1 MEEDA
6 FTEKS
11 REYLRG
17 VESHMAGLS
26 PPAIASRVMSLV
38 SQHEQWRGQEC
49 LNMNPA
55 EGLMSERSRR
65 LLASDMATRV
75 TEGLPGDKEF
85 PHYRQTAFI
94 DEIEAM
100 IIALARRQFGARFV
114 EWRPT
119 STSMANAAVFFAL
132 LEHGDT
138 LLAQDLDAGGNYA
151 YQLSG
156 PAGLATDRLVTI
168 PSSGETFE
176 IDPTEVDRIAQRVR
190 PKMIVIGGGKV
201 LFPYPL
207 RELRAVADRV
217 GAVLVYDA
225 AHLGL
230 LISAGDFQRPLE
242 EGAHVVT
249 VSTHKIMG
257 GPVGGLV
264 LTNDEKIAARITRLV
279 FPGFLQT
286 RDQNKLAALAMTLAE
301 LESCGGELAQRMVG
315 NAQALADYLAEEGFT
330 VLGRG
335 GARTATHQVFL
346 KLGTQA
352 ANFEWRCQNAN
363 ILIPDCAL
371 TGEVASGRR
380 GGARLGTHE
389 ISRLGMGIP
398 EMRQIANL
406 IRRASLDADGL
417 AAAGLAMEVRALRAR
432 FPNVQY
438 SLDAVELPDPLL

>member
-6 FTEKS
+6 FTDKS
-11 REYLRG
+11 AQYLRE
-17 VESHMAGLS
+17 VESSMQGWS
-26 PPAIASRVMSLV
+26 PPALASRVMSLV
-38 SQHEQWRGQEC
+38 SRHEQWRGREC

-55 EGLMSERSRR
+55 EGLMSERSLR

-85 PHYRQTAFI
+85 PHYRQNELI

-100 IIALARRQFGARFV
+100 IIALARRQFGARFC

-132 LEHGDT
+132 LEQGDT

-151 YQLSG
+151 YQPSG
-156 PAGLATDRLVTI
+156 PAGLVTNRVVSI
-168 PSSGETFE
+168 PPSGDTFE
-176 IDPTEVDRIAQRVR
+176 IDPAAVDRIAQRVQ

-217 GAVLVYDA
+217 GAILVYDA
-225 AHLGL
+225 AHVGL

-257 GPVGGLV
+257 GPVGGLI
-264 LTNDEKIAARITRLV
+264 LSNDSKIAARITRLM
-279 FPGFLQT
+279 FPGFVQT

-301 LESCGGELAQRMVG
+301 LESCGAELAQRMVG
-315 NAQALADYLAEEGFT
+315 NAQALAAYLDDAGFT
-330 VLGRG
+330 VLGRRG
-335 GARTATHQVFL
+335 ERTATHQVFL
-346 KLGTQA
+346 KLGAHA

-371 TGEVASGRR
+371 SGDVAAGRR
-380 GGARLGTHE
+380 SGARLGTHE
-389 ISRLGMGIP
+389 ISRLGMGEP

-406 IRRASLDADGL
+406 IRQASLDADGT
-417 AAAGLAMEVRALRAR
+417 AAAGLAAEVRALRTR
-432 FPNVQY
+432 FPNVHY
-438 SLDAVELPDPLL
+438 SLDAVELPDPVL